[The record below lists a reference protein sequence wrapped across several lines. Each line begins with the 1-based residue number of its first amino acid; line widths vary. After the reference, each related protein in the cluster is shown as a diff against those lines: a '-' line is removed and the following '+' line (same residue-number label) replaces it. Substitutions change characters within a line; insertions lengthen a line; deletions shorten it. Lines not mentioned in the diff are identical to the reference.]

1 MENLAFLTPEQVAD
15 ILQINKMTVYRE
27 IKRKNLRAYK
37 FGKEFRIL
45 QADFEAYLASAY
57 KAAQQSVYAHNTC
70 INPKPAKVAVKAKM
84 TQQKTTQKLVRTPK
98 RPAGAKMPQKAAS
111 KRSISRKSKT
121 TKRSK

>member
-1 MENLAFLTPEQVAD
+1 MKNLEFLTPEQVAD

-57 KAAQQSVYAHNTC
+57 KAAQQSVRSHNTC
-70 INPKPAKVAVKAKM
+70 INPKPSKMLTKAKM
-84 TQQKTTQKLVRTPK
+84 AQQSGVKHAVHAPKVANKGKT
-98 RPAGAKMPQKAAS
+98 AS
-111 KRSISRKSKT
+111 KTVKKAVKNPTKS
-121 TKRSK
+121 TKRRK